1 MKAVVSSDQEGMA
14 AFLQTGFL
22 LSGEKSEYSM
32 PFKHRTAGQIK
43 H

>member
-22 LSGEKSEYSM
+22 LSGEKIRI
-32 PFKHRTAGQIK
+32 FNAF
-43 H
+43 